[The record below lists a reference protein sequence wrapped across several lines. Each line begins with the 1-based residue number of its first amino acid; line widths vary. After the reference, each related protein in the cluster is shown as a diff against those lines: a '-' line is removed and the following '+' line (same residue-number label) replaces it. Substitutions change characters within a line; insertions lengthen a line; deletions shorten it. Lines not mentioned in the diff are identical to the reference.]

1 MKWERNSIPNPE
13 ASYGFKEK
21 ESMGPEGLKDHSQ
34 NLEYAS
40 WGRRGSNTKGVKDK
54 GNFLRFC
61 ESGEDLPKCQKLL
74 RNTSRGERRSDLHSF
89 TSLALVS
96 KMHLIKP

>member
-1 MKWERNSIPNPE
+1 
-13 ASYGFKEK
+13 
-21 ESMGPEGLKDHSQ
+21 MGPEGLKDHSQ

-61 ESGEDLPKCQKLL
+61 ESGEDLPKCQDKLL
-74 RNTSRGERRSDLHSF
+74 RNVSRGERRSDLHFF

-96 KMHLIKP
+96 EMYLIKY